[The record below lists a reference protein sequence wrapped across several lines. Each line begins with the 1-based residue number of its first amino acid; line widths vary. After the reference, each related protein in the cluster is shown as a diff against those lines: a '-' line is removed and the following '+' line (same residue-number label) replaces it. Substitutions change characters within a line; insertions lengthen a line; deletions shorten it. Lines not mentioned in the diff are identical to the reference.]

1 MAHDDD
7 EDGKLPLL
15 TAGGRLREARIAAGL
30 ELEEIAART
39 RVSKRHLAVIE
50 EDRYSDLASR
60 TYAIGFSKT
69 FARAIGIDEESIAAG
84 VRSEMARQAE
94 LQPRPLRTEHFEP
107 GDPARVPPSSLAWI
121 AGLGAVALFV
131 LLFLFWRSFVDPA
144 GEMPDLVTDEVR
156 AVSAPKASPGVPA
169 PVAATAPVRL
179 TALENGVWIK
189 ITDAAGAQLFQKELA
204 LGEAY
209 TLPSD
214 ARGAILAT
222 ARPDALQVMVGTRN
236 LGPLRPAPEIMRG
249 VSLAPVDLMTPRA
262 SAPAASTS
270 PVPNAAASPSPPA
283 RPLGAGAETST
294 DSVG

>member
-39 RVSKRHLAVIE
+39 RVSKRHLAAIE

-69 FARAIGIDEESIAAG
+69 YARAIGIDEESIAAG

-144 GEMPDLVTDEVR
+144 GEM
-156 AVSAPKASPGVPA
+156 PA

-249 VSLAPVDLMTPRA
+249 VSLAPVDA
-262 SAPAASTS
+262 SAERSRE
-270 PVPNAAASPSPPA
+270 PVSASPPA
-283 RPLGAGAETST
+283 RGRR
-294 DSVG
+294 